1 MVNRFGLKQVLRP
14 AIYALAVN
22 IFVAIWIVFYFEKII
37 RNTASLLFMVAAM
50 AVFAPIFFWMKPR
63 DGVWWVYDVLVVLF
77 HLLFS
82 SILWL
87 TVSLLDLGWAILT
100 VYFIELVIVA
110 FLSGII
116 GLDLLVTVL
125 GKIRKRICR

>member
-1 MVNRFGLKQVLRP
+1 MANNLKKAFRP

-22 IFVAIWIVFYFEKII
+22 AFVAIWIVFYFEKII
-37 RNTASLLFMVAAM
+37 RNAASLFFMVAVM

-63 DGVWWVYDVLVVLF
+63 DGAWWVYDILVVLF

-100 VYFIELVIVA
+100 VYFIEIVIAVFFA
-110 FLSGII
+110 CVI

-125 GKIRKRICR
+125 GKIRKRICG